1 VLIDWFTV
9 AAQTVNFLI
18 LVWLL
23 KRYLYRPILNAIDER
38 EQRIAKELADAADKS
53 AQALA
58 ESEKYTLK
66 NKELDSNRGATLA
79 QLTAEVAAERQRLFE
94 SARVESDQLRAKQQ
108 DSWQREY
115 QSLSTELAHRTQT
128 EVFSI
133 ARQTLTDLAGV
144 SLEARMVEVFVER
157 LQQLDEETRRALSSQ
172 AARVRSAFELMPA
185 QRVAIE
191 SAVKAILGGDI
202 QVEFELAPGLISG
215 LELIVQGQKIAWSVN
230 DYLASL
236 DKRVGVL
243 FKAASMQRP

>member
-1 VLIDWFTV
+1 MLIDWFTV

-38 EQRIAKELADAADKS
+38 EQRIANELADAAEKS

-58 ESEKYTLK
+58 EREKFIQK
-66 NKELDSNRGATLA
+66 NNELDCERGAALA
-79 QLTAEVAAERQRLFE
+79 RLTADVAAERQRLFE
-94 SARVESDQLRAKQQ
+94 SARVEADQLRAKQQ
-108 DSWQREY
+108 DSLQREY

-133 ARQTLTDLAGV
+133 ARQTLADLAGV
-144 SLEARMVEVFVER
+144 SLEARMAEVFVER
-157 LQQLDEETRRALSSQ
+157 LQQLDEDARRALSSQ
-172 AARVRSAFELMPA
+172 EALIRTAFELTPA
-185 QRVAIE
+185 QRAAIE
-191 SAVKAILGGDI
+191 SAVKEVLGADI
-202 QVEFELAPGLISG
+202 HVGFEIAPGLISG
-215 LELIVQGQKIAWSVN
+215 LELVVQGQKVAWSVN

-243 FKAASMQRP
+243 FKASQGK